1 LFIHLI
7 SSWRFTQM
15 KKVITISLMVGL
27 MLIIAT
33 VAGAAGPPGGGY
45 WFGATHQN
53 VGADTATVSITAY
66 DSASN
71 NTYPYSPGPLA
82 SGASFNVGPNDIP
95 GLPAGFIGSIVTSS
109 DQPLV
114 ALVNV
119 TNRPAGGF
127 GITGGKA
134 AAMYS
139 GVDGSNASSSL
150 SFPLA
155 KHNHFNKTTTFYLQN
170 AGSAATTINVVF
182 SFGGSTYPYTT
193 PSIVPGQM
201 VAVDPGLAGAPGASV
216 GAMTM
221 TASQPIAGAM
231 MEHEHTA
238 SIGTVLQGSS
248 GFAPPELGQVVYC
261 PTIKK
266 DHFGRRSGLQVQNT
280 HNVTQNVTVTY
291 VGTSG
296 TFVSTHNNLAPGA
309 SVTFINDPNITSGTL
324 FSAKVEGSAGS
335 VAGIVNESQLP
346 LPPGIVQTSQTY
358 NCQAES
364 TASTQLSYP
373 AYKEN
378 RFGRTTALQIQ
389 NVGASAATNVVLT
402 FVDNNGN
409 TRTSNAQTIPAGGSN
424 VYVCVSANAGLW
436 NGAALAGGTLS
447 GVSVTADQPIIAVAN
462 EASWAS
468 LSPCTPDNGPSSFDK
483 ATSNAFNLP

>member
-1 LFIHLI
+1 
-7 SSWRFTQM
+7 M
-15 KKVITISLMVGL
+15 KKFITISLMTGL
-27 MLIIAT
+27 LLIVAT

-53 VGADTATVSITAY
+53 VGSGPANVSIIAY
-66 DSASN
+66 DSASAS
-71 NTYPYSPGPLA
+71 TYPYTPAPLA
-82 SGASFNVGPNDIP
+82 PGASINVGPNDIP
-95 GLPAGFIGSIVTSS
+95 GLPPGFIGSIVTSS
-109 DQPLV
+109 SEPLV

-127 GITGGKA
+127 GIAGGKA

-139 GVDGSNASSSL
+139 GIDGSNASTNL

-170 AGSAATTINVVF
+170 AGSSATTITVVF
-182 SFGGSTYPYTT
+182 SFGGANYPYTT
-193 PSIVPGQM
+193 PSIAPGQM
-201 VAVDPGLAGAPGASV
+201 VAVDPGLASAPQASV

-221 TASQPIAGAM
+221 TATQPIAGAM

-238 SIGTVLQGSS
+238 SVGTVLQGSS
-248 GFAPPELGQVVYC
+248 GFSAPELGQVVFC

-280 HNVTQNVTVTY
+280 HSVAQNITVTY

-324 FSAKVEGSAGS
+324 FSARVQGSAGP

-346 LPPGIVQTSQTY
+346 LPPGVVQTSQTY
-358 NCQAES
+358 NCQAEA
-364 TASTQLSYP
+364 TASNKLSYP

-389 NVGASAATNVVLT
+389 NVGAANATNVVLT
-402 FVDNNGN
+402 FTDNNGN
-409 TRTSNAQTIPAGGSN
+409 VRTTNPQTIAAGGSA
-424 VYVCVSANAGLW
+424 VYVCASANAGLW
-436 NGAALAGGTLS
+436 NGPALAGNTLS
-447 GVSVTADQPIIAVAN
+447 GVIVTSDQPIIAVAN
-462 EASWAS
+462 EASWTS
-468 LSPCTPDNGPSSFDK
+468 LSPCLPDNGPDSFDK